1 VTSAGELHARPIST
15 AAAVEVLRIDRPA
28 VVLGSTQ
35 SFDLVDAERAAEL
48 GFDVVRRRSG
58 GGAVILQPHDH
69 VWIDVTVPR
78 GHRLWHDDVERA
90 TWWLGEVWCDALTA
104 TIGAGMWAVHRDR
117 LTTRGTERSVCFAA
131 LGPGEVTRDTHKVV
145 GIAQR
150 RTKDAARFQ
159 CTVYREIDL
168 ALHAQLLRGPLPAGL
183 ASATGVGAA
192 LAEIATDVVQRVQA
206 ALASRPAAF
215 LRPSAAEAPEPTR
228 PDLTRPSPT

>member
-15 AAAVEVLRIDRPA
+15 AAVVEVLRIDRPA

-35 SFDLVDAERAAEL
+35 SFDLVDTERAAEL

-58 GGAVILQPHDH
+58 GGVVILQPDDH

-90 TWWLGEVWCDALTA
+90 TWRLGEVWCDALAA
-104 TIGAGMWAVHRDR
+104 TSGAGVWAVHRDR
-117 LTTRGTERSVCFAA
+117 LTSRGTERSVCFAA

-183 ASATGVGAA
+183 ASATGVGDNLEQLQLQVVAALTAA
-192 LAEIATDVVQRVQA
+192 LARAT
-206 ALASRPAAF
+206 
-215 LRPSAAEAPEPTR
+215 
-228 PDLTRPSPT
+228 

>member
-1 VTSAGELHARPIST
+1 MTSAGELHARPIST
-15 AAAVEVLRIDRPA
+15 AAAVEVLCIDRPA

-35 SFDLVDAERAAEL
+35 SFDLVDGERAAEL

-58 GGAVILQPHDH
+58 GGAVILQPCDH
-69 VWIDVTVPR
+69 LWVDVTVPR
-78 GHRLWHDDVERA
+78 SHRLWHDDVERA

-104 TIGAGMWAVHRDR
+104 TIGAGGWAVHRDR
-117 LTTRGTERSVCFAA
+117 LTSRGTERTVCFAA

-168 ALHAQLLRGPLPAGL
+168 ALHAQLLRGPLPDGL
-183 ASATGVGAA
+183 ASATGVGDNLEQLQLQVVAALTAA
-192 LAEIATDVVQRVQA
+192 LARAT
-206 ALASRPAAF
+206 
-215 LRPSAAEAPEPTR
+215 
-228 PDLTRPSPT
+228 

>member
-1 VTSAGELHARPIST
+1 VEAVSAHRIVTSAGELHARPIST
-15 AAAVEVLRIDRPA
+15 AAAVEVLRIDRSA

-58 GGAVILQPHDH
+58 GGVVILQQYDH
-69 VWIDVTVPR
+69 LWVDVTVPR

-104 TIGAGMWAVHRDR
+104 TIGAGVWAVHRDR
-117 LTTRGTERSVCFAA
+117 LTSRGTERSVCFAA
-131 LGPGEVTRDTHKVV
+131 LGPGEVTRDTRKVV

-168 ALHAQLLRGPLPAGL
+168 ALHAQLLRGSLPDGL
-183 ASATGVGAA
+183 SKATGVGDKLEPLQVQVVTALTAA
-192 LAEIATDVVQRVQA
+192 LARAT
-206 ALASRPAAF
+206 
-215 LRPSAAEAPEPTR
+215 
-228 PDLTRPSPT
+228 

>member
-1 VTSAGELHARPIST
+1 MTSAGELHARPIST
-15 AAAVEVLRIDRPA
+15 AAAVEVLCIDRPA

-58 GGAVILQPHDH
+58 GGVVILQPYDH
-69 VWIDVTVPR
+69 LWVDVTVPR

-90 TWWLGEVWCDALTA
+90 TWWLGELWCDALTA
-104 TIGAGMWAVHRDR
+104 TIGAGGWAVHRDR
-117 LTTRGTERSVCFAA
+117 LTSRGTERTVCFAA

-150 RTKDAARFQ
+150 RTRDAARFQ

-183 ASATGVGAA
+183 ASATGVGDNLEQLQLQAVAALTAA
-192 LAEIATDVVQRVQA
+192 LARAT
-206 ALASRPAAF
+206 
-215 LRPSAAEAPEPTR
+215 
-228 PDLTRPSPT
+228 